1 MNLWEHY
8 KAKTRALKKSKIVA
22 HAAPRHGRQGQR
34 FADMLEVGGAAPLK
48 QEEISVVKD
57 RTVRPPLHPPPS
69 PPSPSP
75 PSPLSTASNRSVRSW
90 RNITLSPPSARAAEP
105 HKPPTLSNKQ
115 ATSNIARNKK
125 YLPTDAQLDLHGCTS
140 SEALAAL
147 EDFFYRMRVQ
157 KMRHLLIVTG
167 KGTGIVKQ
175 TTQTFLERN
184 KNIIA
189 VQKTPAA
196 SQGGDGA
203 IYVLL
208 KKLAVK

>member
-8 KAKTRALKKSKIVA
+8 KAKTRALKKNKVMA
-22 HAAPRHGRQGQR
+22 HGAPRHGGQGQR

-48 QEEISVVKD
+48 QEEISVVND
-57 RTVRPPLHPPPS
+57 RTVRPLPHPPPS
-69 PPSPSP
+69 PQF
-75 PSPLSTASNRSVRSW
+75 PLSTASNRSAKQW
-90 RNITLSPPSARAAEP
+90 RKITLSPPSARTDEP
-105 HKPPTLSNKQ
+105 HKTPTLSNKR

-140 SEALAAL
+140 AEALAAL

-157 KMRHLLIVTG
+157 KMRHLLIITG

-175 TTQTFLERN
+175 TTQAFLEKN
-184 KNIIA
+184 KNLLA
-189 VQKTPAA
+189 AQKTPAA

-208 KKLAVK
+208 KKSAVK